1 MYPKLNDQPY
11 GNCVLYV
18 DEVVLTLS
26 LVIASTIAPVTTPL
40 RFVFAKVVSE
50 LIVVPEKTQ
59 FSKLQ
64 PVNFAPV
71 NIAPL
76 KLHLDKD
83 EPVKSTC
90 ERFAPVKSAAKIL

>member
-11 GNCVLYV
+11 GNCVLYD
-18 DEVVLTLS
+18 DEVVLI
-26 LVIASTIAPVTTPL
+26 LVPVESTIAPVTTPL
-40 RFVFAKVVSE
+40 RFVLSKSVAV

-64 PVNFAPV
+64 FVNFAPV

-83 EPVKSTC
+83 EPVKSTY
-90 ERFAPVKSAAKIL
+90 ERLAPVKSAAKIL